1 MKDFLK
7 IVLAS
12 ALGFVIAN
20 ILFSIIAMIFFFG
33 AIGSFLGSMSGGE
46 KFILQDNTV
55 LNLRLNGPITER
67 TPEEDP
73 FTSMM
78 GSNRPLPMG
87 LNDIVSAIRKAKN
100 NDKIKGIYIDSRIMT
115 ASMATLAEIRHELEN
130 FKESGK
136 FIVAY
141 ADTYTQGGYYLAS
154 VADKVAINPQG
165 MLDLH
170 GLASIPVF
178 YKDAL
183 DKLGIEMQIFK
194 VGTYKSA
201 VEPFTQNEMSEANRE
216 QVSSFLNDAW
226 SFLRSDLAESR
237 SLTIADIDSL
247 ANNLPAVQSTDFLLS
262 ANLVDT
268 LLYETEMKDY
278 LRSLLDIDE
287 EAKIPSATVA
297 NMKSVTTKT
306 VKKTDNTIAILY
318 AHGNI
323 ISGTGSSNI
332 QDKYMVDQIE
342 KLRKDKEIKA
352 VVFRI
357 NSGGGSAY
365 ASEQIW
371 KAITDLKAEKP
382 VVVSMGD
389 MAASGG
395 YYIACNADKI
405 VAQPTTLTGSIGVFG
420 AIPSFEGT
428 AKKLGISTDE
438 VKTNEFSDFGNV
450 IRPFNERE
458 KQLLQSMVER
468 GYDLFLTRCSE
479 GRDMPKDSM
488 ALYAEGRVWTGNQ
501 AKEIGLVDELGGIER
516 AIEIAA
522 EMANLG
528 KSYVVFEY
536 PKLRSRFD
544 ELLNP
549 RKEELVARTMKE
561 YLGESYEMFMLLKD
575 IKEQDYIQAR
585 IPYNLNIQ

>member
-20 ILFSIIAMIFFFG
+20 ILLSFIVMVLFFG
-33 AIGSFLGSMSGGE
+33 AMGSFFSTLSTE
-46 KFILQDNTV
+46 KFVLHDNSV
-55 LNLRLNGPITER
+55 LNLRLNGPINER

-73 FTSMM
+73 FTAMIAPD
-78 GSNRPLPMG
+78 RPLTMG
-87 LNDIVSAIRKAKN
+87 LNDIVSAIRKAKSEDN
-100 NDKIKGIYIDSRIMT
+100 IKGIYLDSRMLS
-115 ASMATLAEIRHELEN
+115 ASLATLTEIRLELEN

-154 VADKVAINPQG
+154 VADKVALNPQG

-170 GLASIPVF
+170 GLSSTPIF
-178 YKDAL
+178 FKDAL
-183 DKLGIEMQIFK
+183 DKLGIEMQIYK

-201 VEPFTQNEMSEANRE
+201 VEPFTQNEMSPENRE
-216 QVSSFLNDAW
+216 QVTAYLNDAW
-226 SFLRSDLAESR
+226 SFLRSDFARSR
-237 SLTIADIDSL
+237 SLTEEEIDSL
-247 ANNLPAVQSTDFLLS
+247 ADTFTLLQPAESLLAS
-262 ANLVDT
+262 NLVDT
-268 LLYETEMKDY
+268 LLYEIEMKDY
-278 LRSLLDIDE
+278 LRTLLNIDKGD
-287 EAKIPSATVA
+287 KIPSATVT
-297 NMKSVTTKT
+297 NMKSVRTKT
-306 VKKTDNTIAILY
+306 VKKTGNTIALLY
-318 AHGNI
+318 ANGDI
-323 ISGTGSSNI
+323 ISGNGSTNI

-342 KLRKDKEIKA
+342 KLRKDDDIKA

-371 KAITDLKAEKP
+371 KAINELKKEKP
-382 VVVSMGD
+382 VVASMGD
-389 MAASGG
+389 VAASGG
-395 YYIACNADKI
+395 YYIAVNADKI
-405 VAQPTTLTGSIGVFG
+405 VAQPTTLTGSIGIFG
-420 AIPSFEGT
+420 AFPNFEGT
-428 AKKLGISTDE
+428 TQKIGVYTDA
-438 VKTNEFSDFGNV
+438 VKTNEFSDFGNLT
-450 IRPFNERE
+450 RPFNDRE
-458 KQLLQSMVER
+458 SAMLQSMVER
-468 GYDLFLTRCSE
+468 GYDLFLTRCAD
-479 GRDMPKDSM
+479 GRGMPKDSL

-528 KSYVVFEY
+528 KSYVIFEY
-536 PKLRSRFD
+536 PQLRPRLE

-549 RKEELVARTMKE
+549 VKEELAARTLKE
-561 YLGESYEMFMLLKD
+561 YLGQSYELFMLLKD

-585 IPYNLNIQ
+585 IPFDLNIR

>member
-20 ILFSIIAMIFFFG
+20 ILFSMIAMIFIFG
-33 AIGSFLGSMSGGE
+33 AMGSLLGSVSTGE

-67 TPEEDP
+67 IPEEDP
-73 FTSMM
+73 LTSMM

-100 NDKIKGIYIDSRIMT
+100 NDKIKGIYIDSRT
-115 ASMATLAEIRHELEN
+115 LSASMATLAEIRHELEN

-136 FIVAY
+136 FVVAY

-154 VADKVAINPQG
+154 IANKVAINPQG

-170 GLASIPVF
+170 GLASIPTF

-216 QVSSFLNDAW
+216 QVSSYLNDVW
-226 SFLRSDLAESR
+226 SFLRGDLAEAR
-237 SLTIADIDSL
+237 SLTIADIDLL
-247 ANNLPAVQSTDFLLS
+247 ANSLPAVQSADFLLS
-262 ANLVDT
+262 SNLVDT
-268 LLYETEMKDY
+268 LLYETEMKNY
-278 LRSLLDIDE
+278 LRSLLDIDVD
-287 EAKIPSATVA
+287 AKISSATVA

-318 AHGNI
+318 AYGNI
-323 ISGTGSSNI
+323 ASGTGSSNI

-342 KLRKDKEIKA
+342 KLRKDKEVKS

-371 KAITDLKAEKP
+371 KAISDLKNEKP

-389 MAASGG
+389 LAASGG

-405 VAQPTTLTGSIGVFG
+405 VAQPTTLTGSIGIFG
-420 AIPSFEGT
+420 AIPNFEGT
-428 AKKLGISTDE
+428 TKKLGISTDQ
-438 VKTNEFSDFGNV
+438 VKTNEFSDFGNLT
-450 IRPFNERE
+450 RPFNERE
-458 KQLLQSMVER
+458 KEMMQAMIER
-468 GYDLFLTRCSE
+468 GYDLFLTRCAE

-501 AKEIGLVDELGGIER
+501 AKEIGLVDELGGIEK

-536 PKLRSRFD
+536 PKLRSKFE

-549 RKEELVARTMKE
+549 QKEELVARTMKE

-585 IPYNLNIQ
+585 IPYELNIY

>member
-7 IVLAS
+7 IMLAS
-12 ALGFVIAN
+12 ALGFIIAY
-20 ILFSIIAMIFFFG
+20 ILFSIIAMIFIFG
-33 AIGSFLGSMSGGE
+33 AMGSFVGSMSTTE

-73 FTSMM
+73 FTSLI
-78 GSNRPLPMG
+78 GSDRPSPIG

-100 NDKIKGIYIDSRIMT
+100 NDKIKGIYLDSRMFS
-115 ASMATLAEIRHELEN
+115 ASIATLAEIRHELES

-136 FIVAY
+136 FIVSY

-154 VADKVAINPQG
+154 VADKVAVNPQG

-201 VEPFTQNEMSEANRE
+201 VEPFTRNEMSEENRE

-226 SFLRSDLAESR
+226 SFLRDDLAEAR
-237 SLTIADIDSL
+237 SLTPADIDSL
-247 ANNLPAVQSTDFLLS
+247 ANSLPSVQSTDFLLS
-262 ANLVDT
+262 SNLVDT

-278 LRSLLDIDE
+278 LRNLLDIDKD
-287 EAKIPSATVA
+287 AKIPSATVS

-306 VKKTDNTIAILY
+306 VRKTDNTIAILY
-318 AHGNI
+318 AYGNI
-323 ISGTGSSNI
+323 ASGSGSSNI

-389 MAASGG
+389 LAASGG

-405 VAQPTTLTGSIGVFG
+405 VAQPTTLTGSIGIFG

-438 VKTNEFSDFGNV
+438 VKTNEFSDFGN
-450 IRPFNERE
+450 ITRPFNDRE
-458 KQLLQSMVER
+458 SQLLQTMIER
-468 GYDLFLTRCSE
+468 GYDLFLTRCAE

-488 ALYAEGRVWTGNQ
+488 ELYAEGRVWTGNQ

-522 EMANLG
+522 DMANLG
-528 KSYVVFEY
+528 KSYVV
-536 PKLRSRFD
+536 
-544 ELLNP
+544 
-549 RKEELVARTMKE
+549 
-561 YLGESYEMFMLLKD
+561 
-575 IKEQDYIQAR
+575 
-585 IPYNLNIQ
+585 

>member
-7 IVLAS
+7 IMLAS

-20 ILFSIIAMIFFFG
+20 ILFSMIAMIFFFG
-33 AIGSFLGSMSGGE
+33 MMGSFMGSMSSGE
-46 KFILQDNTV
+46 KFILQENTV
-55 LNLRLNGPITER
+55 LNLRLDGPINER
-67 TPEEDP
+67 IPEEDP
-73 FTSMM
+73 FSSMV
-78 GSNRPLPMG
+78 GSDGPSVMG

-100 NDKIKGIYIDSRIMT
+100 NDKIKGIYIDSRMIV

-141 ADTYTQGGYYLAS
+141 ADNYSQGGYYLAS

-170 GLASIPVF
+170 GLSSTPVF
-178 YKDAL
+178 FKDAL
-183 DKLGIEMQIFK
+183 QKLGIEMQIFR
-194 VGTYKSA
+194 VGTYKSM
-201 VEPFTQNEMSEANRE
+201 VEMYTETKMSEANRE
-216 QVSSFLNDAW
+216 QVTSYLNDAW
-226 SFLRSDLAESR
+226 GFIKEDMAESR
-237 SLTIADIDSL
+237 SLTPADIDSL
-247 ANNLPAVQSTDFLLS
+247 ANSMPALQSTDQLLS
-262 ANLVDT
+262 TNLVDT
-268 LLYETEMKDY
+268 LLYETEMKNY
-278 LRSLLDIDE
+278 LRYLLDIDKDE
-287 EAKIPSATVA
+287 KIQSATVA

-318 AHGNI
+318 AYGSI
-323 ISGTGSSNI
+323 SSGTGSSRI

-389 MAASGG
+389 VAASGG

-405 VAQPTTLTGSIGVFG
+405 VAQPTTITGSIGIFG
-420 AIPSFEGT
+420 AIPNFEGT
-428 AKKLGISTDE
+428 SKKLGISTDV
-438 VKTNEFSDFGNV
+438 VKTNEFSDFGN
-450 IRPFNERE
+450 IARPFNDKE
-458 KQLLQSMVER
+458 KEMFQTTIER
-468 GYDLFLTRCSE
+468 GYDLFLTRCAE
-479 GRDMPKDSM
+479 GRNMPKDSL

-501 AKEIGLVDELGGIER
+501 AKEIGLVDELGGIEK

-536 PKLRSRFD
+536 PKLRSRFN
-544 ELLNP
+544 ELFNP
-549 RKEELVARTMKE
+549 EKEELVARTIKE

-585 IPYNLNIQ
+585 IPYELNIH

>member
-287 EAKIPSATVA
+287 DAKIPSATVA

-342 KLRKDKEIKA
+342 KLRKDEEIKA